1 MRNLAGQPQAKY
13 SFKPIPIGA
22 GGFITQL
29 GIANDGTLVCT
40 SDVGGSWV
48 RPAGA
53 AKWKLLTNATT
64 IPSGDLGTQ
73 ATGNAV
79 AGYTNSFVY
88 NDGNPGGYAIAI
100 APSDSNRIYFT
111 WDSCLFK
118 STDQG
123 ATSTKLGAPF
133 VMNTNLGEERKWGT
147 KIAVDPQNSNVF
159 ICGTGGAQCQFTAS
173 VSGTT
178 MTVTALTN
186 AGGLNVIPLEVGMTI
201 SGSGVTAGTTI
212 TALGTGTGGTGTYTI
227 SASQTVGSETITGSL
242 AKLIYCTDGATLNII
257 KLPAPVLNGSF
268 PAPIIVACDPSSSV
282 VGGIKQKWA
291 YALHGT
297 GIFES
302 SSGPGGPYSL
312 LSGSPTKPQ
321 SMSYDASGNLW
332 ACNLASAEPV
342 PSGPA
347 TSQFTASLSG
357 TTLTVSAFTS
367 GSPLAVGQG
376 IYLAAFGFAGTIT
389 SLGTGTGGTGT
400 YTLSASGTNGSNN
413 GYANVGTIYKKASG
427 GSFAKVVNLPSP
439 IEYVTVAVNPAATT
453 NIVALDG
460 TAYPIQSRDGG
471 STWLGPYFP
480 TNGSNP
486 QLAQYSTAIAWMGK
500 IQGSAFAYFPS
511 QIIFHPSNGTL
522 YGGFGIGVAQS
533 TPPST
538 FVEWLW
544 KDFSLGI
551 ENTVCQA
558 VAWPPN
564 RWPVVTTGD
573 WGVWPILDQN
583 RYINSHFV
591 PGSSPSN
598 GQGFTDCSG
607 WFVDYAFGNP
617 DFLVAQIA
625 FANGIGNA
633 QGKSTDCGKTWAKF
647 SGAHPSGSICPG
659 GSIVAPST
667 TNIIWQP
674 SQNFRMVESTDGGAT
689 WNYVAQFPAGTGGET
704 GFGFSQWNRDKRTC
718 CDKTNG
724 DVYTYNYG
732 PAGQTALKGIWKK
745 PLGGTFTQVFSGNPG
760 GASGGTWQ
768 VTIKCVP
775 GQAGHLFWKT
785 DNQTPLYRSTNSGVT
800 WTAVANTTDCIA
812 YGFGAAPPGA
822 SYPTVYYW
830 GTYSGTKGLYVSY
843 DNCATFQLITQYPSG
858 YLDDFSD
865 IAGDE
870 VNFGNIALASC
881 NWGGLL
887 GSYNFPEV
895 LS

>member
-22 GGFITQL
+22 GGFITQI
-29 GIANDGTLVCT
+29 GIANDGTMVCT
-40 SDVGGSWV
+40 GDEGGVWV
-48 RPAGA
+48 RPASA
-53 AKWKLLTNATT
+53 AKWKPLASSAVL
-64 IPSGDLGTQ
+64 PSGDLGVQ
-73 ATGNAV
+73 PTGNAV
-79 AGYTNSFVY
+79 GGYTNSFVY
-88 NDGNPGGYAIAI
+88 NDGNPGGYAIGI
-100 APSDSNRIYFT
+100 APSNSSVIYFT
-111 WDSCLFK
+111 WDSYLFK
-118 STDQG
+118 TTDQG
-123 ATSTKLGAPF
+123 VTSTRLTGGPF
-133 VMNTNLGEERKWGT
+133 VMNTNLGTERFWGSR
-147 KIAVDPQNSNVF
+147 IAVDPQNPNVF
-159 ICGTGGAQCQFTAS
+159 TCGTGGAQCTFTAS
-173 VSGTT
+173 ISNGSGGAGNTLAVSVLPGT
-178 MTVTALTN
+178 
-186 AGGLNVIPLEVGMTI
+186 GLNSIPLEIGMTLT
-201 SGSGVTAGTTI
+201 GSFTTCTI
-212 TALGTGTGGTGTYTI
+212 TAGSGTSWTVSGAAQNV
-227 SASQTVGSETITGSL
+227 ASTSMTGSL
-242 AKLIYCTDGATLNII
+242 AKLIYCTDGSTLNII
-257 KLPAPVLNGSF
+257 KLPAAVLNGSF
-268 PAPIIVACDPSSSV
+268 PAPVIVACDPSSSV

-302 SSGPGGPYSL
+302 TSGPGGPYSL
-312 LSGSPTKPQ
+312 LSGSPTKPE
-321 SMSYDASGNLW
+321 SMSYDAAGNLW

-357 TTLTVSAFTS
+357 SALTIS
-367 GSPLAVGQG
+367 GSVTGTPLAIGMG
-376 IYLAAFGFAGTIT
+376 IYLATVGYAGNIT
-389 SLGTGTGGTGT
+389 AGSGTSWTVSGTGT
-400 YTLSASGTNGSNN
+400 ASGVN
-413 GYANVGTIYKKASG
+413 GYANVGNIYKKASG
-427 GSFAKVVNLPSP
+427 GSFAKVVNIPNP
-439 IEYVTVAVNPAATT
+439 AEYVTLAVNPAATT

-460 TAYPIQSRDGG
+460 TGLPIQSRDGAA
-471 STWLGPYFP
+471 TWLGPYFP

-486 QLAQYSTAIAWMGK
+486 QMSQYSTAIAWMGK
-500 IQGSAFAYFPS
+500 VRGAGYAYFPS
-511 QIIFHPSNGTL
+511 QMVFHPSNGSL
-522 YGGFGIGVAQS
+522 FAAVGVGVTQS

-551 ENTVCQA
+551 ENTVCQN
-558 VAWPPN
+558 VVWPPN

-583 RYINSHFV
+583 RYTNSHFV

-633 QGKSTDCGKTWAKF
+633 QGKSPDCGKTWTKF
-647 SGAHPSGSICPG
+647 SGSHPSGSICPG

-689 WNYVAQFPAGTGGET
+689 WNYIAQFPAGTGGET

-812 YGFGAAPPGA
+812 YGFGAAAPGA

-830 GTYSGTKGLYVSY
+830 GTYSGAKGLYVSY
-843 DNCATFQLITQYPSG
+843 DNCVTFQLIAQYPNG